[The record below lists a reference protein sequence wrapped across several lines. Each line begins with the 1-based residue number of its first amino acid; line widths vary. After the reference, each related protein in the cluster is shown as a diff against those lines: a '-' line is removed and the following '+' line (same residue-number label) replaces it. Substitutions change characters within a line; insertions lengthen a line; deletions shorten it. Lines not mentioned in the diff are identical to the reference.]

1 MPLPNILEFIG
12 TNISQRKFQEAQ
24 EKLLNYLGIE
34 VPTKTELNSEISKV
48 NSAITPKADKVYVD
62 NALTGFTNGAAKFY
76 PTISA
81 AQADI
86 ANISVKDK
94 VEVGEAEF
102 GGVWYK
108 ATVGSTYLTKS
119 AYDPLTQAKGYA
131 GLSEIKAKQYADAT
145 KTNKSTADAVGET
158 NVIAVIAS
166 ANDKTLAHFDENADF
181 YLAGEPESVQKQLER
196 LPAQSSALKVAYSLD
211 DSNGQ
216 SLLIVLEDGSTFLAG
231 DEISLQKQL
240 VSAKGLVKL
249 LNVSSTL
256 PEDDSGKINQL
267 LIEHGDSA
275 EISRYSRI
283 DSAFAETVKSTKRIP
298 SIIKTSYGLLFLYC
312 EQIPPYDGDN
322 QGARLCKRYVNLDS
336 AGRIKSISDK
346 VILESPS
353 VNTGLVKHQM
363 LGRTKTGRIVMIY
376 DVRETT
382 TTPYRNYVRFSDD
395 DGLTFTAPVELSKP
409 ASLSGISVVTGSTGA
424 IAVLSTGRLVCPF
437 YYNNNV
443 ICAYSD
449 DNGVTWAWG
458 ANLSGG
464 AEATNE
470 SAITVDEND
479 VLYLTVRTQ
488 NQYKKFIYTSVDGGQ
503 TLVSAGLRDD
513 LPSSICASTIL
524 YDQDNGVMLHGTPT
538 YPSMNI
544 RKRYRIKV
552 SLDKTATFPI
562 NVKLFD
568 DELYVGYSQLT
579 SLGNGLYALV
589 YEGDAAATGVNINEN
604 VSLLIF
610 NLNGVLSNVTYS

>member
-1 MPLPNILEFIG
+1 MSLPNILEFIG
-12 TNISQRKFQEAQ
+12 TNITQRKFQEAQ
-24 EKLLNYLGIE
+24 EKLLQYLGLE
-34 VPTKTELNSEISKV
+34 VPTKTELNNAIS
-48 NSAITPKADKVYVD
+48 TKAEQAYVD
-62 NALTGFTNGAAKFY
+62 NALSSFQNGAIKTY
-76 PTISA
+76 PTLA
-81 AQADI
+81 AANADI
-86 ANISVKDK
+86 ANIALNTKVSVLSAVD
-94 VEVGEAEF
+94 
-102 GGVWYK
+102 GGDYYK
-108 ATVGSTYLTKS
+108 ATAGATTLTKS

-145 KTNKSTADAVGET
+145 KTDKSTADAVGET

-166 ANDKTLAHFDENADF
+166 ANDKTLAHFDKDGDF
-181 YLAGEPESVQKQLER
+181 YLAGESESVQKQLER
-196 LPAQSSALKVAYSLD
+196 LPAQSSSLKVAYSLD
-211 DSNGQ
+211 DDNGQ
-216 SLLIVLEDGSTFLAG
+216 SLLTVLEDGAIFLAG

-256 PEDDSGKINQL
+256 PEVDSEKINQL

-322 QGARLCKRYVNLDS
+322 QGARLCKRYVYLDA
-336 AGRIKSISDK
+336 AGRIKNVSNKII
-346 VILESPS
+346 VESPS
-353 VNTGLVKHQM
+353 VGTGLVKHQM
-363 LGRTKTGRIVMIY
+363 LARTKTGRIVMIY

-382 TTPYRNYVRFSDD
+382 TTPYRNYVCFSDD
-395 DGLTFTAPVELSKP
+395 EGLTFTTPVELIKP
-409 ASLSGISVVTGSTGA
+409 ANLSGISVVTGSTGT
-424 IAVLSTGRLVCPF
+424 IAVLSTGRLVCPM

-443 ICAYSD
+443 LCIYSD
-449 DNGVTWAWG
+449 DEGVTWTWG
-458 ANLSGG
+458 NNLSGG

-488 NQYKKFIYTSVDGGQ
+488 NQYKKFIYKSEDGGQ
-503 TLVSAGLRDD
+503 TLVSTGLKDD

-538 YPSMNI
+538 YPSINI
-544 RKRYRIKV
+544 RKRYRLKM
-552 SLDKTATFPI
+552 SLDKAATFPI

-568 DELYVGYSQLT
+568 DELYVGYSNLI
-579 SLGNGLYALV
+579 SLGNNMYALA
-589 YEGDAAATGVNINEN
+589 YEGDTVSMGVNINEN
-604 VSLLIF
+604 VSLIIF
-610 NLNGVLSNVTYS
+610 NLTGVLSNVAYS

>member
-1 MPLPNILEFIG
+1 MAEDIKTSVQNFN
-12 TNISQRKFQEAQ
+12 TDAQ
-24 EKLLNYLGIE
+24 TAEEVVNGNESGVVIARLGRE
-34 VPTKTELNSEISKV
+34 
-48 NSAITPKADKVYVD
+48 
-62 NALTGFTNGAAKFY
+62 Y
-76 PTISA
+76 PTLPA
-81 AQADI
+81 AIEKIMKAGGYFKRYTTLAAANADI
-86 ANISVKDK
+86 ANIPVNSVVK
-94 VEVGEAEF
+94 VTDAIDGGDYERASAEA
-102 GGVWYK
+102 
-108 ATVGSTYLTKS
+108 TTLTKS
-119 AYDPLTQAKGYA
+119 PHDPLTQAKEYTD
-131 GLSEIKAKQYADAT
+131 LSEIKVKNYTDAI
-145 KTNKSTADAVGET
+145 KTDKSTADSIGET
-158 NVIAVIAS
+158 NVIAAIAS
-166 ANDKTLAHFDENADF
+166 ADDKTLAHFDDNADF
-181 YLAGEPESVQKQLER
+181 YLAGESESIQKQLER
-196 LPAQSSALKVAYSLD
+196 LPTQSSSLKVAYSLD
-211 DSNGQ
+211 DENGQ
-216 SLLIVLEDGSTFLAG
+216 SLLTVMEDGSTFLAG

-240 VSAKGLVKL
+240 ASAKGLMKMMNITSKL
-249 LNVSSTL
+249 PNTDK
-256 PEDDSGKINQL
+256 EKINSIL
-267 LIEHGDSA
+267 VNHGDSDA
-275 EISRYSRI
+275 ISRYSRI

-544 RKRYRIKV
+544 RKRYRIKL
-552 SLDKTATFPI
+552 SLDKAETFPI

-568 DELYVGYSQLT
+568 DELYVGYSNLIAI
-579 SLGNGLYALV
+579 GNGVYALA
-589 YEGDAAATGVNINEN
+589 YEGDAVAMGVNINEN
-604 VSLLIF
+604 VALIIF